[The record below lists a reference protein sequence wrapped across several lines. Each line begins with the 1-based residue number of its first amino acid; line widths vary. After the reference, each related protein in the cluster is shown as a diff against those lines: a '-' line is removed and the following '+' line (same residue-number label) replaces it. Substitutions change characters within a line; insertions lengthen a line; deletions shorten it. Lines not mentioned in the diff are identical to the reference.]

1 MIPLLSRSSVRAFD
15 ARSIEVGVPGIV
27 LMENAGRGAA
37 EAIAR
42 RAPARSARVVLA
54 CGTGNNGG
62 DGFVVARQLVIM
74 GYEPRV
80 FLIGALERV
89 TGDARIAFDAYQAIG
104 RAVEL
109 VPTDVDLAEV
119 KESFAR
125 ADVVVDALFGTG
137 LDRALTGL
145 AAEVAEAVGSAPS
158 LRVALDVPSGIDA
171 DTGAPL
177 GPAVVADLTLTFAFA
192 KVGLFTPRGRAHAG
206 EVEIV
211 PIGVP
216 AELPPSI
223 APSAELVE
231 LADVRA
237 WLAPRGA
244 DAHKYSAGHVAV
256 VAGAFG
262 KLGAS
267 LLAAHAALRGG
278 AGAATIVTWAD
289 AARELSSRVLE
300 LMVAP
305 IGDDVAASLDAAL
318 HAKKA
323 AVLGPGFGTDARAR
337 AAAEYVLSTYLGP
350 LVLDADGLTLF
361 AGRPEAIAAGV
372 QTARVLTP
380 HAGEAARLLGG
391 SAADV
396 EADRLGAARRLAV
409 ATQSIVIL
417 KGAHSVIVDA
427 DGAAL
432 VGPRGS
438 GALATA
444 GSGDVLAGVLGALL
458 CAVPPREA
466 AAAAVTLHAEAGRRL
481 ESTRGDRGV
490 LASEIADAVP
500 TIVGELLRARARVVS
515 T

>member
-1 MIPLLSRSSVRAFD
+1 MIPLLSRVAVRAFD

-42 RAPARSARVVLA
+42 RAPDRERARIVLA

-62 DGFVVARQLVIM
+62 DGFVVARQLVVM

-80 FLIGALERV
+80 FLIGAPERIA
-89 TGDARIAFDAYQAIG
+89 GDARTAYDAYLAVG
-104 RAVEL
+104 RSVEL
-109 VPTDVDLAEV
+109 VPTDVDLAEAR
-119 KESFAR
+119 ESFAR
-125 ADVVVDALFGTG
+125 ASIVVDALFGTG
-137 LDRALTGL
+137 LDRALAGL
-145 AAEVAEAVGSAPS
+145 AAEIAEAIAAAPA

-177 GPAVVADLTLTFAFA
+177 GPAVVADLTLTFAFG
-192 KVGLFTPRGRAHAG
+192 KLGLFTPRGRAHAG
-206 EVEIV
+206 EIEVV

-216 AELPPSI
+216 PELPTSI
-223 APSAELVE
+223 APSAELCE
-231 LADVRA
+231 LADVA
-237 WLAPRGA
+237 QWLAPRGA

-256 VAGAFG
+256 LAGSEG

-289 AARELSSRVLE
+289 AAARLSARVLE
-300 LMVAP
+300 VMVAA
-305 IGDDVAASLDAAL
+305 IGDDVTASLDAAL

-323 AVLGPGFGTDARAR
+323 AVLGPGFGLDARAR
-337 AAAEYVLSTYLGP
+337 AAAEHVLSTYLGP

-361 AGRPEAIAAGV
+361 AGRAETIAAGV

-391 SAADV
+391 TAADV
-396 EADRLGAARRLAV
+396 EADRLGAARRLSA

-417 KGAHSVIVDA
+417 KGAHSVVVDP
-427 DGAAL
+427 DGRAL

-444 GSGDVLAGVLGALL
+444 GSGDVLAGLLGALL
-458 CAVPPREA
+458 CALPPHEA
-466 AAAAVTLHAEAGRRL
+466 AAAAVTLHAEAGRRF
-481 ESTRGDRGV
+481 EAERGDRGLV
-490 LASEIADAVP
+490 ASEIADRVP
-500 TIVGELLRARARVVS
+500 TIVGELVRARAR
-515 T
+515 